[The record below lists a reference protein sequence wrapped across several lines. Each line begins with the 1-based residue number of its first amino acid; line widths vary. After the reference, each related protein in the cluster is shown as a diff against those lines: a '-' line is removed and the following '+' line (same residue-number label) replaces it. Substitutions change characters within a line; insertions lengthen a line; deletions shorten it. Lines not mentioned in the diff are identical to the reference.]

1 MKRFRLDVLTL
12 LTCSTESDA
21 TRSCA
26 YILTHTDEVIEEM
39 LYVEV
44 GIHVIWLLAWLYAD
58 NAIEREVV
66 DEVIIAATA
75 EDEPAVAELFE
86 KIGTED
92 ILLWLACRERLIH
105 HTDGLLM
112 SNVVV

>member
-1 MKRFRLDVLTL
+1 MR
-12 LTCSTESDA
+12 TCA
-21 TRSCA
+21 N
-26 YILTHTDEVIEEM
+26 ILTHTNEVIEEM

-58 NAIEREVV
+58 NAIERKVV